1 MHYSKIAKIKCK
13 WLVKQE
19 LPDPLKEFPTFSTE
33 KCFLY
38 RDFVVHFPTCAMSR
52 QPPKCTYGSPIE
64 WSQTCDIITC
74 YTFYNGLGTL

>member
-19 LPDPLKEFPTFSTE
+19 LPDPLKEFPTRSLKKNVFCT
-33 KCFLY
+33 
-38 RDFVVHFPTCAMSR
+38 DFVVHFPTCAISR

-64 WSQTCDIITC
+64 
-74 YTFYNGLGTL
+74 